1 MFQMRSNLSGPISKT
16 IAEDRESDLEQAEG
30 EQARGVEAGDPRKI
44 RRNTVFNSAMDDKML
59 GFMMEQIDM
68 GRRGGRGFKV
78 EAYTNV
84 ANSMNVVHDEK
95 YLFTA
100 DTIRNQCKKLKADNA
115 AMTEMLNASGFGYEN
130 NTHRIVVDDEVW
142 IGWLR
147 GHPKA
152 NTWRSRTIDYD
163 KLYMVFGMDSATGRF
178 ARSSVDGTIP
188 NVDADG

>member
-1 MFQMRSNLSGPISKT
+1 
-16 IAEDRESDLEQAEG
+16 
-30 EQARGVEAGDPRKI
+30 
-44 RRNTVFNSAMDDKML
+44 ML

-95 YLFTA
+95 YLFTV

-130 NTHRIVVDDEVW
+130 STHRIVVDDEVW

-147 GHPKA
+147 VLSYK
-152 NTWRSRTIDYD
+152 NLLFI
-163 KLYMVFGMDSATGRF
+163 
-178 ARSSVDGTIP
+178 
-188 NVDADG
+188 